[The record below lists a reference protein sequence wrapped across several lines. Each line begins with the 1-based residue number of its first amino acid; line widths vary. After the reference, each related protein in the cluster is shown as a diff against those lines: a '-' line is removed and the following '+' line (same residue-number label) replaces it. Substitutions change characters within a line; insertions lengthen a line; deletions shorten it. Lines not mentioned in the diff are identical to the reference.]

1 VLVTSSAAEAAE
13 AAEAAA
19 AAVNLFLFCSIFLSC

>member
-1 VLVTSSAAEAAE
+1 MIQEKMAAKKKAQAE

-19 AAVNLFLFCSIFLSC
+19 ATEGNDAA